1 MSYTTE
7 EYTYMI
13 YFYGMARGNARAA
26 ERLYAERFPN
36 RRHPSRRTI
45 TACFRRAI
53 DTGILAVHQHRDR
66 AMRRHVNDDERIL
79 RAFEENPQNSVRRVS
94 RALAIPQTTVHRV
107 LRENGLHPYHFQR
120 VQQLLARDEIQ
131 RIYFCQGILIFYFSF
146 SLIFIVL

>member
-1 MSYTTE
+1 MNFTTE
-7 EYTYMI
+7 EYAYMI
-13 YFYGMARGNARAA
+13 YFYGMARGNVRAT
-26 ERLYAERFPN
+26 ERLNAERFPN
-36 RRHPSRRTI
+36 RRHPLSNTI

-53 DTGILAVHQHRDR
+53 ETVLAVYQHRDR
-66 AMRRHVNDDERIL
+66 AVRRHDNDDERIL

-107 LRENGLHPYHFQR
+107 LRENGLHPYYFQR

-131 RIYFCQGILIFYFSF
+131 RIYFCEGILIFYFSF